1 MDINFP
7 KNLKDFKYHLKDP
20 LYKNSAYIL
29 LALVIGAISG
39 FIFWII
45 AARVYPQDVVGV
57 NTTLISV
64 VTLIAILSFLGLD
77 QSIVRFFPDGN
88 KLNIIITSSIVI
100 IFSTIILGIIFILGI
115 SIWSPK
121 LGFLKDNLL
130 LFFISIIAFSL
141 TSPLG
146 QAFIASRK
154 SKYYFYQYILMG
166 LRVIIVLLPFW
177 GNLGI
182 FISFSISSLI
192 ATTISLYFVFILKN
206 QEFKLKNFKIDTKF
220 LKDSFHFS
228 AANYFI
234 GILVILPGYILP
246 IMVFNLLGGEQTA
259 NYYISYSFAYL
270 LFMIPSAFSTSLFV
284 EGSHGESLGK
294 NTLKTIFAVF
304 LLLLPI
310 AFLMYVFGG
319 YFLGLLGKSYLSGL
333 ELLRALIISSFFV
346 SIFYIYISIKKV
358 QKNIVELILA
368 SSLIFILLL
377 GLSYVLMLQFGIVGV
392 GYAWIISYLA
402 GSIFVFIKLRKYW

>member
-7 KNLKDFKYHLKDP
+7 KNLKDIRYHLKGP
-20 LYKNSAYIL
+20 LYKNSIYIL
-29 LALVIGAISG
+29 VALVIGAIFG

-45 AARVYPQDVVGV
+45 AAKVYPQDVVGV

-77 QSIVRFFPDGN
+77 QSIVRFFPEGN
-88 KLNIIITSSIVI
+88 KLNIIITSLIVI
-100 IFSTIILGIIFILGI
+100 TFSTIVLGIIFIIGI

-121 LGFLKDNLL
+121 LGFLNDNIL

-154 SKYYFYQYILMG
+154 SKYYLYQNILLG

-182 FISFSISSLI
+182 FISFSMSSLI
-192 ATTISLYFVFILKN
+192 ATIISLYFVFNLKN
-206 QEFKLKNFKIDTKF
+206 EEYKLKNFKIDTTF
-220 LKDSFHFS
+220 LRDSFHFS
-228 AANYFI
+228 AANYLI
-234 GILVILPGYILP
+234 GILIILPGYILP
-246 IMVFNLLGGEQTA
+246 IMVFNVLGSIQTA
-259 NYYISYSFAYL
+259 TYYISYSFAFL

-304 LLLLPI
+304 LLLFPI
-310 AFLMYVFGG
+310 AFLMYIFGG
-319 YFLGLLGKSYLSGL
+319 YFLGLIGKDYLSGL
-333 ELLRALIISSFFV
+333 GLLRAMIVASFFV

-358 QKNIVELILA
+358 QKNILEMIIISTV
-368 SSLIFILLL
+368 IFMLLL
-377 GLSYVLMLQFGIVGV
+377 GLSYVLMLPYGILGV
-392 GYAWIISYLA
+392 GYAWIISYLI
-402 GSIFVFIKLRKYW
+402 GSIFVLIKLRKYW